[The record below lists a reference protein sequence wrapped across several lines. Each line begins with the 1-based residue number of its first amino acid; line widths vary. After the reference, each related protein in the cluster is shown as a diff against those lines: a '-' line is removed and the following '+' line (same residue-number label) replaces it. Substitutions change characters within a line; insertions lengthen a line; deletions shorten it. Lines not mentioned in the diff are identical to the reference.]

1 MPNTAPLAPARRYT
15 AAELERIQQA
25 ADAARRS
32 PFWPFG
38 ERTAQQ
44 MRQVAAQEAAMR
56 AGMLARTP
64 EALL

>member
-1 MPNTAPLAPARRYT
+1 MPNTTPTARRRYT
-15 AAELERIQQA
+15 PAELARIQQA
-25 ADAARRS
+25 ADAARRH

-38 ERTAQQ
+38 QRTAAQL
-44 MRQVAAQEAAMR
+44 RQVAAQEAAMR